1 MSDGADSGEGEVAWD
16 EALDSD
22 DSDIQVDVD
31 LDDLADIM
39 YTSGT
44 TGLPKGVAV
53 RHRNVAMIPNH
64 EPPWTGTGGL
74 HGAPL
79 FTFAGISFIYNPM
92 KMGMVGLYFPKF
104 DAGEW
109 LRIVA
114 RATGHGVPRARHG
127 RAARRPSGLQLQTR
141 QPAGGLDRQ
150 RSSRRTR

>member
-1 MSDGADSGEGEVAWD
+1 MCDAALPSLELLVSDGADSGEGEVAWD

-64 EPPWTGTGGL
+64 EPPWTGTGGC
-74 HGAPL
+74 
-79 FTFAGISFIYNPM
+79 T
-92 KMGMVGLYFPKF
+92 
-104 DAGEW
+104 
-109 LRIVA
+109 
-114 RATGHGVPRARHG
+114 
-127 RAARRPSGLQLQTR
+127 ARRCSRSPES
-141 QPAGGLDRQ
+141 
-150 RSSRRTR
+150 RSSTTR